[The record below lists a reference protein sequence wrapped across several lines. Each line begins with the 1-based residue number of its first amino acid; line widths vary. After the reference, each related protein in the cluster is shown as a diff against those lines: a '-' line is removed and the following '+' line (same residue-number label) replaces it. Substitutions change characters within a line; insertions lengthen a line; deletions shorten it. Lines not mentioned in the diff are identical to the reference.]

1 MSALLNAHEAR
12 VLGVLIEKAFTT
24 PDQYPLSL
32 NALTNGCNQKSNR
45 APVTDYSEAEVT
57 VALTGLRHKHLAGA
71 SLGSGSR
78 VERWRHNALEGLKVG
93 ERALAVLAELLVRGA
108 QAPGELR
115 TRASRMREL
124 ASLEELQKAL
134 DELGEQGL
142 VRRVAGGRADRWA
155 QTLCPEAGPAAGEGS
170 VPSSG
175 GAPGPS
181 ASAGLAS
188 PAPQGVGSS
197 APAGAAPSGTSPSPN
212 SLEERV
218 ARLERQLAQ
227 LAEQLGATL
236 DG

>member
-12 VLGVLIEKAFTT
+12 VLGVLVEKAFTT

-71 SLGSGSR
+71 SLGAGSR
-78 VERWRHNALEGLKVG
+78 VERWRHNAQEGLKVG
-93 ERALAVLAELLVRGA
+93 ERALAVLAELLLRGP

-115 TRASRMREL
+115 TRCNRMRSVPSQEDLAQVLAEL
-124 ASLEELQKAL
+124 EGL
-134 DELGEQGL
+134 GL
-142 VRRVAGGRADRWA
+142 VERIPGGRADRWG
-155 QTLCPEAGPAAGEGS
+155 QTLCPESGPAAGEGS
-170 VPSSG
+170 
-175 GAPGPS
+175 GAEE
-181 ASAGLAS
+181 
-188 PAPQGVGSS
+188 
-197 APAGAAPSGTSPSPN
+197 AAPSGGASGSAAAGTAPSAAPTAAPPAPG
-212 SLEERV
+212 LEERV

-236 DG
+236 GE

>member
-71 SLGSGSR
+71 SLGAGSR
-78 VERWRHNALEGLKVG
+78 VERWRHNAQEGLKVG

-115 TRASRMREL
+115 TRASRMRNL

-134 DELGEQGL
+134 EELDGQGL
-142 VRRVAGGRADRWA
+142 VQRVSGGRADRWA
-155 QTLCPEAGPAAGEGS
+155 QTLCPESGPAAGQGSGAAPLEAGSSAAS
-170 VPSSG
+170 VPS
-175 GAPGPS
+175 
-181 ASAGLAS
+181 ASTTS
-188 PAPQGVGSS
+188 T
-197 APAGAAPSGTSPSPN
+197 APAGAHAAPAGAPSAPGG
-212 SLEERV
+212 LEERV

-227 LAEQLGATL
+227 LAEQLGASL
-236 DG
+236 GD

>member
-12 VLGVLIEKAFTT
+12 VLGVLVEKAFTT

-71 SLGSGSR
+71 SLGAGSR
-78 VERWRHNALEGLKVG
+78 VERWRHNAQEGLKVG
-93 ERALAVLAELLVRGA
+93 ERALAVLAELLLRGP

-115 TRASRMREL
+115 TRCNRMRSVPSQEDLAQVLAEL
-124 ASLEELQKAL
+124 EG
-134 DELGEQGL
+134 LGMVE
-142 VRRVAGGRADRWA
+142 RIRGGRADRWG
-155 QTLCPEAGPAAGEGS
+155 QTLCPESGPAAGEGS
-170 VPSSG
+170 G
-175 GAPGPS
+175 TDGA
-181 ASAGLAS
+181 
-188 PAPQGVGSS
+188 
-197 APAGAAPSGTSPSPN
+197 APAGGASGSAATAGTAPTAAPSAPPAPG
-212 SLEERV
+212 LEERV

-236 DG
+236 GE

>member
-71 SLGSGSR
+71 SLGAGSR

-115 TRASRMREL
+115 TRASRMRGL

-134 DELGEQGL
+134 DELAEQGL
-142 VRRVAGGRADRWA
+142 VRRVAGGRADRWT
-155 QTLCPEAGPAAGEGS
+155 QTLCPESGPAAGEGS
-170 VPSSG
+170 MPSSS
-175 GAPGPS
+175 GAPVSS
-181 ASAGLAS
+181 ASAGPASSGPASSGPSGGGTSGAS
-188 PAPQGVGSS
+188 PSHD
-197 APAGAAPSGTSPSPN
+197 SP
-212 SLEERV
+212 EERV

-227 LAEQLGATL
+227 LAEQLGAAL